1 MYEVGLK
8 NLNSMGLV
16 GKHITTITWR
26 KGILYLLT
34 RLPIGMLL
42 LVVVSILIY
51 FGLAH
56 RLLDRMRLSD
66 RTALGVLAVMA
77 VGSFID
83 IPLGSRVS
91 LNVGGGLVPIGLAIY
106 VIARAG
112 TTWEWVRALIATV
125 VTAGVV
131 FAADRYLGA
140 EPTTMRID
148 PIYVYPLAAG
158 IVAYLI
164 GRSRRTA
171 FIAATMGLVLS
182 DVGLYFWM
190 LRTGVAERV
199 SIGGAGAF
207 DSIVIAGL
215 IAVLLAEVV
224 GETRE
229 RLQGGP
235 AETKRDEGLLKGL
248 RNENLKS
255 FLYPA
260 PERKPDQ
267 HNESSDA
274 DRKADER
281 KGDRSDR

>member
-1 MYEVGLK
+1 
-8 NLNSMGLV
+8 
-16 GKHITTITWR
+16 
-26 KGILYLLT
+26 
-34 RLPIGMLL
+34 MLL

-56 RLLDRMRLSD
+56 RLLDRLRLSD
-66 RTALGVLAVMA
+66 RTALGILAVMA

-83 IPLGSRVS
+83 IPLGSRAS
-91 LNVGGGLVPIGLAIY
+91 INVGGGLVPIGLAVY
-106 VIARAG
+106 VIAKAG

-131 FAADRYLGA
+131 FVADRYLGA

-148 PIYVYPLAAG
+148 PIYVYPLVAG

-182 DVGLYFWM
+182 DVGLYLWT
-190 LRTGVAERV
+190 LRTGVMERV

-235 AETKRDEGLLKGL
+235 AETRRDRGLLKGL

-260 PERKPDQ
+260 PERKPDLDK
-267 HNESSDA
+267 EASDA
-274 DRKADER
+274 DPEADER
-281 KGDRSDR
+281 KGDRSDK